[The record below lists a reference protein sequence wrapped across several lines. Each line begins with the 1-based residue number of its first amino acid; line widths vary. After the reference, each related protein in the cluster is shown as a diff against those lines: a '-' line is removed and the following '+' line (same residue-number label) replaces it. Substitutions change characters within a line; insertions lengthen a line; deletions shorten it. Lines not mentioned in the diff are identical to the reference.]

1 MEKQTNKAGFDIDG
15 VLVDFNSAFLH
26 TANKKFNMLHGVTRK
41 DVVTY
46 SYWECPNIP
55 ITKEKCFEIVDYVIE
70 NSVECGVTA
79 ISGAEE
85 ALTSLSEHIDLF
97 FLTARQEKFKE
108 QTKELVYSVLPDVDK
123 NKITILHE
131 SGRKKY
137 VILKGWGINY
147 FVDDKLTTCQ
157 SLEQNGIKTILFK
170 SPWNATDE
178 SFYRTNC
185 WSEISA
191 FIFEEVIKK

>member
-1 MEKQTNKAGFDIDG
+1 VGIDLDG
-15 VLVDFNSAFLH
+15 VVVDFNLAFLH
-26 TANKKFNMLHGVTRK
+26 TASKKFNVLHNVTRK

-46 SYWECPNIP
+46 DYWDCPNIP
-55 ITKEKCFEIVDYVIE
+55 ITKEKCFEIVDYVLE
-70 NSVECGVTA
+70 NPVECGVTI

-85 ALTSLSEHIDLF
+85 VLTSLSEHMDLF
-97 FLTARQEKFKE
+97 FLTARREKFKE

-137 VILKGWGINY
+137 KILKDLDINY
-147 FVDDKLTTCQ
+147 FIDDKLTTCR

-170 SPWNATDE
+170 SPWNATNE
-178 SFYRTNC
+178 PFYRTNC
-185 WSEISA
+185 WSEISD